1 MTVPV
6 DPDLHAGRTAI
17 VVLVDVAMAHLL
29 VVVMVEV
36 KDTSIAIVTAGVRQ
50 KAELDLRDVVEA
62 QGAVTPMV
70 RREVLAVGRNDLN
83 STAIDRVGRVEIP
96 MDLATDHAGIL
107 TNQRIARLETK
118 AVQPQKLRR

>member
-1 MTVPV
+1 M

-17 VVLVDVAMAHLL
+17 VVLVDVALAHLL

-36 KDTSIAIVTAGVRQ
+36 NDTSIAIVTAGVRQ

-70 RREVLAVGRNDLN
+70 RREVLVVGRNDLN
-83 STAIDRVGRVEIP
+83 STAIDRVGRV
-96 MDLATDHAGIL
+96 GS
-107 TNQRIARLETK
+107 
-118 AVQPQKLRR
+118 